1 MVTNKAQKSPLGS
14 GQGGSACGAL
24 SFMARR
30 GPSWG
35 AGLVPRGQRPGS
47 AKAAEN
53 RTASLQV
60 GFAPLPTLRSGP
72 PGAPGGP
79 QGAFAGP
86 VEGWG
91 RVRVEN
97 AL

>member
-1 MVTNKAQKSPLGS
+1 MHE
-14 GQGGSACGAL
+14 GGLACGAL
-24 SFMARR
+24 SSRARR
-30 GPSWG
+30 GPGWG
-35 AGLVPRGQRPGS
+35 AGLVPRGQPQGG
-47 AKAAEN
+47 AEAAEN

-60 GFAPLPTLRSGP
+60 GFAPLPTLRYGP

-79 QGAFAGP
+79 LRAFAGS

-91 RVRVEN
+91 RVMAEN